1 VLDVTD
7 VLLTAIVP
15 EESVAV
21 PLRALL
27 PSLMTRPFPAVPT
40 ARFPLVAVI
49 APAVAVKVVVVVK
62 EPGHVMADGRENV
75 IDAPELLPVAV
86 IWPDV
91 PSRVIMPADGL
102 TEASPEEAPST
113 STSDAPGDVKHQ
125 MAFPLEASPPNS

>member
-1 VLDVTD
+1 MLDVTE

-49 APAVAVKVVVVVK
+49 APAVAVKVVVAVK
-62 EPGHVMADGRENV
+62 DPGHVMADGRENV

-91 PSRVIMPADGL
+91 PSSDH
-102 TEASPEEAPST
+102 PSRRT
-113 STSDAPGDVKHQ
+113 NRGIAGGSSENINLRRSRGC
-125 MAFPLEASPPNS
+125 